1 MFGSSTSPSPL
12 PLPKLSIFAASIRSR
27 KLIQQCCARERAAAA
42 DKSNDNNAIRM
53 IFARI
58 TRVQKYFFMKK
69 ETRGL
74 SCYDQ
79 TKKVFGLQ
87 RQEHHDLVQGKG
99 K

>member
-1 MFGSSTSPSPL
+1 
-12 PLPKLSIFAASIRSR
+12 
-27 KLIQQCCARERAAAA
+27 
-42 DKSNDNNAIRM
+42 
-53 IFARI
+53 
-58 TRVQKYFFMKK
+58 MKK

-79 TKKVFGLQ
+79 TKKGFGLQ